1 MDAFFGCS
9 FSQIRPTFCFSI
21 DYLQKTGDKKTCH
34 CFKVIFDVNLID
46 ESLMLIDRPIY
57 CDFECMSRINI
68 YFKTK

>member
-57 CDFECMSRINI
+57 TYFESMSRINI
-68 YFKTK
+68 NFKTK

>member
-34 CFKVIFDVNLID
+34 YFKVISDVNLID
-46 ESLMLIDRPIY
+46 KSLMLIDRPIY
-57 CDFECMSRINI
+57 RNFECMSSKNMNFI
-68 YFKTK
+68 TK